1 MYVGVLPCRCL
12 LPLEVS
18 VRFSRTGT
26 TDGFEPRCSGRAVSA
41 LCFQATALAPTRLS
55 NPWDSLRPSL
65 PTFSGGFMAL
75 YFFFHLCLIHL
86 KYMDL
91 AVDVLSSIPNG
102 YLADSAKQVSQTK
115 QKTETGSAS
124 QRLFPMHVP
133 IIERDW
139 YQSVKGLWGF
149 QTAILLA
156 STFLS
161 LSPKD

>member
-1 MYVGVLPCRCL
+1 MYVGVLLCTW
-12 LPLEVS
+12 LPRPASDSL
-18 VRFSRTGT
+18 GWP
-26 TDGFEPRCSGRAVSA
+26 TDGFELRGLEPRCSGRAVSA
-41 LCFQATALAPTRLS
+41 RFRATAPAPTRLS
-55 NPWDSLRPSL
+55 NPRDFLRSSL
-65 PTFSGGFMAL
+65 PIFSGGFTTL
-75 YFFFHLCLIHL
+75 YFFHLCLIHL

-91 AVDVLSSIPNG
+91 AVDVLSCIPSG
-102 YLADSAKQVSQTK
+102 YLADSANQVSQTK

-133 IIERDW
+133 MIKRDW
-139 YQSVKGLWGF
+139 CQSVKGLWGF